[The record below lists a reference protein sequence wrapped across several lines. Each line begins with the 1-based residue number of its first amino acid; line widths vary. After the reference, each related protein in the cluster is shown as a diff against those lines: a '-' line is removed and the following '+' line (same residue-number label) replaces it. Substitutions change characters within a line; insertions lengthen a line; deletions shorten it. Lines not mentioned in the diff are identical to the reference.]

1 MKKQF
6 STPVVLLLATAIG
19 IASCKKHN
27 DAQAPQNPNAD
38 GQLLAAFL
46 QNNGPVFQ
54 SFTVDAAAGGT
65 VTTSKGTKFIIPAN
79 IFVTASGAPVTGSV
93 SFSVK
98 EIKDVSDMI
107 LGDKPTL
114 TSDGQML
121 VSYGEY
127 FTRASQNNQ
136 DLKIK
141 KDSAIK
147 VQVQAKPNNGANGQ
161 DIPIWSGDSTITTTL
176 SGYDYQ
182 NHSTTVTV
190 QTAVNKGVVWNQK
203 AASYSFFN
211 SSNGSLDFKLD
222 SLMKWVNCDGLYN
235 LPGTKTTVM
244 GYFATNF
251 NAQTATNYGGEQPTM
266 LFFKPT
272 GQKTVAKFYNV
283 IMNAPAG
290 YEGLHSYQASI
301 VIGQQGTFLAM
312 SVKDGK
318 FYADMKDVTIGTPAG
333 SNNYTSVTFNPQE
346 VTESAMLALVNQMN
360 SK

>member
-6 STPVVLLLATAIG
+6 STPAIL
-19 IASCKKHN
+19 IVAAAISMASCKKNN
-27 DAQAPQNPNAD
+27 DAQAPQNNNAD
-38 GQLLAAFL
+38 GQLLASFL
-46 QNNGPVFQ
+46 QKNAPSFQ

-65 VTTSKGTKFIIPAN
+65 VTTTKGTKFIIPAN

-114 TSDGQML
+114 TSDGRML
-121 VSYGEY
+121 VSYGEF
-127 FTRASQNNQ
+127 FTKASQNNQ
-136 DLKIK
+136 DLQIK

-147 VQVQAKPNNGANGQ
+147 VQVQAKPNGAGGQ

-182 NHSTTVTV
+182 NNATSVTV

-211 SSNGSLDFKLD
+211 SGNGSLDFKLD

-244 GYFATNF
+244 GYFASNF
-251 NAQTATNYGGEQPTM
+251 NPLTTANYGGEQPTM

-272 GQKTVAKFYNV
+272 GQKTLAKFYNV
-283 IMNAPAG
+283 ILNAPAG
-290 YEGLHSYQASI
+290 YEGLHSYQTSI

-318 FYADMKDVTIGTPAG
+318 FYAEMKDVTIGTPAG

-346 VTESAMLALVNQMN
+346 VTESAMLALVIQMN
-360 SK
+360 AK

>member
-6 STPVVLLLATAIG
+6 STPIVLLVAAAIS
-19 IASCKKHN
+19 IVSCKKNN
-27 DAQAPQNPNAD
+27 DAQAPQNNNSD

-46 QNNGPVFQ
+46 QKNAPSFQ

-65 VTTSKGTKFIIPAN
+65 VTTTKGTKFIIPAN
-79 IFVTASGAPVTGSV
+79 IFVTAGGAPVTGAV

-114 TSDGQML
+114 TSDGRLL
-121 VSYGEY
+121 VSYGEF
-127 FTRASQNNQ
+127 FTKAVQGSQE
-136 DLKIK
+136 LKIK

-147 VQVQAKPNNGANGQ
+147 VQVQAKPNGAGQ

-176 SGYDYQ
+176 NGYNYQ
-182 NHSTTVTV
+182 NVPTSVTI
-190 QTAVNKGVVWNQK
+190 QTAVNKGVVWNQI
-203 AASYSFFN
+203 ASSYAFFN
-211 SSNGSLDFKLD
+211 SGNGSLDFKLD
-222 SLMKWVNCDGLYN
+222 SLMKWVNCDGLAN

-251 NAQTATNYGGEQPTM
+251 NPQTSANYGGEQPTM

-272 GQKTVAKFYNV
+272 GQKTLVKFYNV

-290 YEGLHSYQASI
+290 YEGLHSYQTSI
-301 VIGQQGTFLAM
+301 PIGVQGTFLAM
-312 SVKDGK
+312 SAKDGK
-318 FYADMKDVTIGTPAG
+318 FYAEMKDVTIGTPAG

-346 VTESAMLALVNQMN
+346 LTESAMLALVTQMN
-360 SK
+360 AK

>member
-6 STPVVLLLATAIG
+6 SAPAVIFLAAAISMV
-19 IASCKKHN
+19 SCKKNN
-27 DAQAPQNPNAD
+27 DAQASQNSNAD
-38 GQLLAAFL
+38 GQLLASFL
-46 QNNGPVFQ
+46 QKNAPSFQ
-54 SFTVDAAAGGT
+54 SFSVDAATGGT
-65 VTTSKGTKFIIPAN
+65 VTTSKGTKFVIPAN
-79 IFVTASGAPVTGSV
+79 IFVTASGAPVTGAV

-114 TSDGQML
+114 TSDGRLL
-121 VSYGEY
+121 VSYGEF
-127 FTRASQNNQ
+127 FTKASQNNQ
-136 DLKIK
+136 DLQIK

-147 VQVQAKPNNGANGQ
+147 VQVRAKPAGNGQ

-176 SGYDYQ
+176 NGYDYQ
-182 NHSTTVTV
+182 NNPASVTI
-190 QTAVNKGVVWNQK
+190 QTAVNKGVVWNQV
-203 AASYSFFN
+203 AASYAFFN
-211 SSNGSLDFKLD
+211 SGNGSLDFKLD

-251 NAQTATNYGGEQPTM
+251 NPQTSTNYGGEQPTM

-272 GQKTVAKFYNV
+272 GQTTVAKFYNV

-312 SVKDGK
+312 SVKNGK
-318 FYADMKDVTIGTPAG
+318 FYAEMKDVTIGTPAG
-333 SNNYTSVTFNPQE
+333 SNNYTTVTFNPQE